1 MTIVASDECAT
12 AALENDDIATE
23 DFRWLWLDRFVEINE
38 GHSAKAVKQIPHL
51 RPAYMFGH
59 LYPEQLTATLVLE
72 GLAQTGGILAF
83 DAIRFRKAPIMAKI
97 AKAEFFEDTVPGS
110 VLEYTAELERL
121 DDDGAAVRVTSHCES
136 RLHAQSQFL
145 FAFVA
150 NEGGVAV
157 DPAIFYTMMCNTGA
171 FKVPREQ
178 IFATGAL
185 N

>member
-1 MTIVASDECAT
+1 
-12 AALENDDIATE
+12 
-23 DFRWLWLDRFVEINE
+23 
-38 GHSAKAVKQIPHL
+38 
-51 RPAYMFGH
+51 
-59 LYPEQLTATLVLE
+59 
-72 GLAQTGGILAF
+72 
-83 DAIRFRKAPIMAKI
+83 
-97 AKAEFFEDTVPGS
+97 
-110 VLEYTAELERL
+110 LERL

-171 FKVPREQ
+171 FEVPREQ